1 VVTGKLPPDRPQKV
15 WFSPL
20 SRYRLAAGS
29 DHVRVDGVSR
39 ERSCVSP
46 GGSPLHSVFR
56 NSLTSRLLVAAIGVV
71 VWFGSSAAGLATNL
85 APAAEEPAAGH
96 ADEHPDTDHADEHHG
111 DDHHGDHGHGLEIGH
126 NPPQGV
132 STSAFE
138 SPAWFQADLA
148 IWSFAVFVLLLVLLT
163 KFAWKPIMDG
173 LAKRE
178 QGIADTI
185 AATQRANAEAKQMLA
200 SYEKRL
206 SEAADE
212 VRSMLEEARRDADAT
227 KQTIIGEARK
237 AAGEEQARARR
248 EIALATDEALS
259 TIAERAGELAVGVAG
274 KFLKEKLSNEDQ
286 ARLIR
291 DSVSAIRTSPSVN

>member
-1 VVTGKLPPDRPQKV
+1 MRSVLATSLKRG
-15 WFSPL
+15 L
-20 SRYRLAAGS
+20 SAAALVIACFCLAGVGGLSTAALAA
-29 DHVRVDGVSR
+29 D
-39 ERSCVSP
+39 
-46 GGSPLHSVFR
+46 
-56 NSLTSRLLVAAIGVV
+56 
-71 VWFGSSAAGLATNL
+71 
-85 APAAEEPAAGH
+85 EPAADHAEGH
-96 ADEHPDTDHADEHHG
+96 ADGEHADTDHAAHGDEHHG

-132 STSAFE
+132 TTSEFE

-163 KFAWKPIMDG
+163 KFAWTPIMDG
-173 LAKRE
+173 LEKRE

-185 AATQRANAEAKQMLA
+185 AATQRANEEAKQMLA

-212 VRSMLEEARRDADAT
+212 VRGMLEEARRDADAT

-237 AAGEEQARARR
+237 AADEEQARAKR
-248 EIALATDEALS
+248 EIALATDDALS

-274 KFLKEKLSNEDQ
+274 KFLKEKLSSDDQ
-286 ARLIR
+286 QRLIR
-291 DSVSAIRTSPSVN
+291 DSVSAIHSAPSVN